1 MTGSLPREAITF
13 GVDDLFYA
21 PLRVV
26 RAAELD
32 SSGRSI
38 GSSPSPHFQLPGAM
52 WGPHVPWDS
61 PKLSFL
67 LRGKKRH
74 DEESWQGT

>member
-26 RAAELD
+26 RAAEL
-32 SSGRSI
+32 SRSGRS
-38 GSSPSPHFQLPGAM
+38 
-52 WGPHVPWDS
+52 
-61 PKLSFL
+61 
-67 LRGKKRH
+67 
-74 DEESWQGT
+74 